1 MMNKIKSRALTAYKS
16 ILIPLIIFL
25 IGSETSLVFGQ
36 AGTVTAPS
44 ATASSFAT
52 YVSIPPATCSGIP
65 NISYPLLSLPTK
77 SKDVTFNFSLQY
89 HPNNISNQHQAS
101 DVGLGW
107 SLFGGGIIT
116 RYIDRS
122 PDEFSGYN
130 ENAPFQDDDEYFYNF
145 FGYSGRFKFKRQQ
158 NGTYKV
164 IHHSQ
169 NALQIDF
176 VSTAIS
182 GIPLGIN
189 PTTITMKDGNG
200 ISYVFSTMS
209 YTRYLNGFARG
220 ALHLTKIQDQ
230 NGTEI
235 ASLEYKKI
243 PFSSSNGNTGD
254 NIYTSTL
261 EKATAHGLGTV
272 EFGVGSNPGLDFT
285 RSDRAQINSVKLK
298 NYRGETIRQCAL
310 EYLFRAHQ
318 PRWPRFPSTESVRFL
333 KKLDFSGS
341 DNIAVE
347 KYAFDY
353 IHRSHDG
360 TGGDYFDNYGF
371 SKQDYPNTAESGRN
385 GVLEKVTLPTGGQII
400 YDFMSN
406 KIENHYGHN
415 DVYFSGPGHDQFFS
429 EETDFASQNQ
439 RTDLVGS
446 QSGFNTPDY
455 SGTYFLGG
463 LRIQRIRYLDAAG
476 QLIPSKTVTYDY
488 RDLDNPL
495 RDSGQIFIEKL
506 IGKHGEQ
513 PDYLLYEAKVY
524 YKHIKVAV
532 GTGNGYT
539 RYHYFTPYDTM
550 KNDWIVR
557 SPYGRPE
564 RFEWR
569 SFLLLQDGIPK
580 HVETYSENNLL
591 LQRDRY
597 FYATSYLP
605 ASSGSTFYLMW
616 SNGYYFGAYN
626 NEIYHTY
633 KVSEKYSYNPDSKLV
648 EKSFKRYNPN
658 NFQLDSEA
666 TFGNKNV
673 QNSQLGAVTRDLQTK
688 VKYFYPKDIPTENM
702 AAELIAK
709 NMVLY
714 PMRTETY
721 TEGNVLLGT
730 EKNIYDNFG
739 NGWLGIRSA
748 ETSKGSDDPEAR
760 IKILKTDIT
769 TGNPEEVENED
780 GTRTSYI
787 WGYNGTLLLAKI
799 ENMSYQNIPLS
810 LLQQVKQLSSSATPN
825 PNLEQQL
832 LSYLNTI
839 RTSSQLT
846 QSLMTS
852 YTHKPLVGVSTITD
866 PRDNT
871 IYYSYDAFG
880 RLSSVRDSKGNLVS
894 ENKYRLKT
902 QN

>member
-1 MMNKIKSRALTAYKS
+1 MALPVYKSRL
-16 ILIPLIIFL
+16 LLLIIFF
-25 IGSETSLVFGQ
+25 IGFQTSLVFGQ
-36 AGTVTAPS
+36 AGAVTAPS

-116 RYIDRS
+116 RYIDGKA
-122 PDEFSGYN
+122 DEFSGG
-130 ENAPFQDDDEYFYNF
+130 NANFPFEDDDEYFYNF
-145 FGYSGRFKFKRQQ
+145 FGYSGRFKFKRQE

-176 VSTAIS
+176 VSTPIS

-189 PTTITMKDGNG
+189 PTTITIKDGNG
-200 ISYVFSTMS
+200 ISYIFSTMS
-209 YTRYLNGFARG
+209 YTRYVNGFARG

-243 PFSSSNGNTGD
+243 PFSSPNGNTGD

-261 EKATAHGLGTV
+261 EKATAHGLGIV
-272 EFGVGSNPGLDFT
+272 EFGIGSDPGLDFT

-298 NYRGETIRQCAL
+298 NYRGETIRQCTL
-310 EYLFRAHQ
+310 EYLFKAHQ
-318 PRWPRFPSTESVRFL
+318 PRWPRFLSTESVRFL
-333 KKLDFSGS
+333 KKLNFLGS

-353 IHRSHDG
+353 IHRNHDG
-360 TGGDYFDNYGF
+360 TGGDYFDYYGF
-371 SKQDYPNTAESGRN
+371 SKQDYPNSRESGRN

-406 KIENHYGHN
+406 KIEGHYGYN

-429 EETDFASQNQ
+429 EETDFASQTQ
-439 RTDLVGS
+439 RTDLVGY
-446 QSGFNTPDY
+446 QTGNHTPY
-455 SGTYFLGG
+455 YNNSYFSGG
-463 LRIQRIRYLDAAG
+463 LRIERIRYLDAAG
-476 QLIPSKTVTYDY
+476 QVIPSKTVTYDY

-495 RDSGQIFIEKL
+495 HDSGQILIEKIL
-506 IGKHGEQ
+506 SGYVQ
-513 PDYLLYEAKVY
+513 PDYVIYEAKIY

-557 SPYGRPE
+557 SPFGRPE

-569 SFLLLQDGIPK
+569 SFLLLQDGVPK

-597 FYATSYLP
+597 FYETEYLP
-605 ASSGSTFYLMW
+605 SSSGRTFYLMW
-616 SNGYYFGAYN
+616 SNGNYFGAYN

-648 EKSFKRYNPN
+648 EKSFKRYNKN

-666 TFGNKNV
+666 TFGNKNI
-673 QNSQLGAVTRDLQTK
+673 QNSQLGAVNKDIQTK

-739 NGWLGIRSA
+739 SGWLGIKSA
-748 ETSKGSDDPEAR
+748 ETSKGTDAPEAR
-760 IKILKTDIT
+760 TKILRTDIA
-769 TGNPEEVENED
+769 TGNPLEVENED
-780 GTRTSYI
+780 GTKTSYI
-787 WGYNGTLLLAKI
+787 WGYNGMLLLAKI
-799 ENMSYQNIPLS
+799 ENLPYQNIPS
-810 LLQQVKQLSSSATPN
+810 SALQQLQQLSSSAAPN
-825 PNLEQQL
+825 PSLDQQL
-832 LSYLNTI
+832 HSYLNSI

-846 QSLMTS
+846 LSLMIS
-852 YTHKPLVGVSTITD
+852 YTHNPLVGVSTITD
-866 PRDNT
+866 PRGNT
-871 IYYSYDAFG
+871 TYYSYDMFG
-880 RLSSVRDSKGNLVS
+880 RLNSVRDSKGNLLS